1 MPVRK
6 RRFLSLFFFFL
17 CCGFAAAQV
26 GSSARQ
32 TERPWWYTMEQ
43 GKFLFREGDYGS
55 ALLSFEDA
63 RRQRQIMYT
72 RMEQDMINL
81 LSIPEVRRLGDYLD
95 MVETY
100 IADRGQVDAAAA
112 LRELYYRV
120 PKASL
125 NNSAARALTELGK
138 FKDYPEAEYWIGET
152 YRVEGELSLAL
163 MQFLKVH
170 KQRSLLENPG
180 FDTQLLYEIADILRI
195 RQEYTE
201 MERALIEILT
211 GVNPGHN
218 WEKEGEAEAAD
229 TLWTNSAGAFAQ
241 TSMLNIL
248 GQDGIT
254 RFLTLYRYNNIV
266 VEKAHRRLGF
276 YYYAVGRHNQAAE
289 HLMFAFLIQN
299 TILLEEISRS
309 EYDYT
314 FTTLDDLMEKAMGR
328 RELVTFVEDVE
339 YYRTGYYL
347 GSSLYATGKA
357 ASARGLWEF
366 LNNQGSAGE
375 WRGRAQTQLRS
386 PFVERAIETP

>member
-1 MPVRK
+1 
-6 RRFLSLFFFFL
+6 
-17 CCGFAAAQV
+17 
-26 GSSARQ
+26 
-32 TERPWWYTMEQ
+32 MEQ
-43 GKFLFREGDYGS
+43 GKFFFREGDYGS
-55 ALLSFEDA
+55 ALLAFEDA
-63 RRQRQIMYT
+63 RRQRQIMYA

-95 MVETY
+95 LVETY

-112 LRELYYRV
+112 LGELYYRV
-120 PKASL
+120 PRASL
-125 NNSAARALTELGK
+125 NNSAERALAELGK

-152 YRVEGELSLAL
+152 YRIEGELALAL
-163 MQFLKVH
+163 TQFDKTH
-170 KQRSLLENPG
+170 KQRSLFENSG
-180 FDTQLLYEIADILRI
+180 FDTQLLYEIAEILRI
-195 RQEYTE
+195 RREYTE

-218 WEKEGEAEAAD
+218 WEKEGEAAAAD

-241 TSMLNIL
+241 TAMLNIL

-254 RFLTLYRYNNIV
+254 RFLSLYRYNNTV

-299 TILLEEISRS
+299 TILLEEILRS

-314 FTTLDDLMEKAMGR
+314 FTTLEDLMEKARGKS
-328 RELVTFVEDVE
+328 ELQAYIEDVE
-339 YYRTGYYL
+339 YYRTNYYL
-347 GSSLYATGKA
+347 GSSLFAIGKA
-357 ASARGLWEF
+357 ASARDLWEF
-366 LNNQGSAGE
+366 LNNQGAAGE
-375 WRGRAQTQLRS
+375 WRGRAQAQLRS

>member
-1 MPVRK
+1 
-6 RRFLSLFFFFL
+6 
-17 CCGFAAAQV
+17 
-26 GSSARQ
+26 
-32 TERPWWYTMEQ
+32 MEQ
-43 GKFLFREGDYGS
+43 GKFFFREGDYGN
-55 ALLSFEDA
+55 ALLAFEDA
-63 RRQRQIMYT
+63 KRQRQTLYT
-72 RMEQDMINL
+72 RMEQDLINF

-95 MVETY
+95 LLDTY

-125 NNSAARALTELGK
+125 DNSAARALAEIGK

-163 MQFLKVH
+163 SQFLKAH

-195 RQEYTE
+195 RREYTK
-201 MERALIEILT
+201 MERAIIEILT
-211 GVNPGHN
+211 GVNQEDHP
-218 WEKEGEAEAAD
+218 WEQKGEAAAAD
-229 TLWTNSAGAFAQ
+229 TLWSNEAGAFAK
-241 TSMLNIL
+241 TSMLNVL
-248 GQDGIT
+248 GQDGIN
-254 RFLTLYRYNNIV
+254 RFLTLYRYNNIT
-266 VEKAHRRLGF
+266 VEKAHRQLGF
-276 YYYAVGRHNQAAE
+276 YYYTTGRHGPAAE

-314 FTTLDDLMEKAMGR
+314 FTTLDDLMEKAMGK
-328 RELVTFVEDVE
+328 RELAAFVEDVE